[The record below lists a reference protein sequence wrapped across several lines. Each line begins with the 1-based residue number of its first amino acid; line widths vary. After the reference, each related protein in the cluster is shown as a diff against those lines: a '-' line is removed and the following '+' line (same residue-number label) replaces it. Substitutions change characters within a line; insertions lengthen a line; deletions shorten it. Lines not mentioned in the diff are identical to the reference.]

1 MKKVEYFT
9 IVNHKN
15 LLVVYSDGSTS
26 VIDLCLLF
34 GLEMQENKEEPND
47 WEEVLLWNVIQ
58 KKC

>member
-47 WEEVLLWNVIQ
+47 
-58 KKC
+58 